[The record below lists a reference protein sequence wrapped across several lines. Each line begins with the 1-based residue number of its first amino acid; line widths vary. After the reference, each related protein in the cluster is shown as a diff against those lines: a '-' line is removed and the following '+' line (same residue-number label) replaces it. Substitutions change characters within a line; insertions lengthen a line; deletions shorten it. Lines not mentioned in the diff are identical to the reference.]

1 MSLHHLVDFN
11 DLTPE
16 EWNEI
21 SALASDIKN
30 NPEKYSDRCKG
41 KILATLFYEPSTR
54 TMLSFQSAMIR
65 LGGEIIGF
73 DNPGNSS
80 VSKGENLKDTITII
94 SSYADII
101 TIRHPKEGAA
111 LAASLYSRCPLI
123 NAGDGGH
130 FHPTQTLTDLFTVE
144 QIKGTLSGLTV
155 GLCGDLKN
163 GRTVHSLLRALN
175 KLGKNTF
182 YLVST
187 PSLSL
192 QPRITETLREN
203 GNDVR
208 EVTSLEECIDKLDI
222 LYMTRIQRE
231 RFDSEEQFREQ
242 SGRFILDNKK
252 MESAKKDMIILHPL
266 PRVDEIKEEVDYDP
280 RALYFKQAQNGIYVR
295 MALILKMITAGTTD
309 DTDIERYKGVPRGHS
324 CPNKACVTNT
334 EKYLPFL
341 TYDDLDGGKI
351 CRFCDTKTEGQSV
364 NDFSVTLFTPTAY

>member
-1 MSLHHLVDFN
+1 MSIHHLIDFN
-11 DLTPE
+11 DLTAE
-16 EWNEI
+16 EWNGI
-21 SALASDIKN
+21 SALAADIKS
-30 NPEKYSDRCKG
+30 NPDKYSDRCKG

-130 FHPTQTLTDLFTVE
+130 FHPTQTLTDLFTIE
-144 QIKGTLSGLTV
+144 HTKGTLSGHTV

-182 YLVST
+182 YLIST

-192 QPRITETLREN
+192 QPRITELLRAN
-203 GNDVR
+203 GNEVY
-208 EVTSLEECIDKLDI
+208 EVTSLEECIGKLDI

-231 RFDSEEQFREQ
+231 RFDSEEHYREQ
-242 SGRFILDNKK
+242 SGRFILDAKK
-252 MESAKKDMIILHPL
+252 MESAKKDMMILHPL

-295 MALILKMITAGTTD
+295 MALILKMITSGTND
-309 DTDIERYKGVPRGHS
+309 LTDIEKYREYPKVRS

-341 TYDDLDGGKI
+341 TYRTSDGHTACK
-351 CRFCDTKTEGQSV
+351 FCDSEI
-364 NDFSVTLFTPTAY
+364 D

>member
-1 MSLHHLVDFN
+1 MSLHHLIDFN
-11 DLTPE
+11 DLTAE
-16 EWNEI
+16 EWREI
-21 SALASDIKN
+21 NTLAADIKKD
-30 NPEKYSDRCKG
+30 PEKYADRCKG

-101 TIRHPKEGAA
+101 TMRHPKEGAA

-130 FHPTQTLTDLFTVE
+130 FHPTQTLTDLFTIE
-144 QIKGTLSGLTV
+144 QVKGTLSGLTV

-175 KLGKNTF
+175 TLGKNTF
-182 YLVST
+182 YLISP

-192 QPRITETLREN
+192 QPRITELLRAN
-203 GNDVR
+203 GNEVF
-208 EVTSLEECIDKLDI
+208 EVTSLEECMNRLDI

-231 RFDSEEQFREQ
+231 RFDSEEHYKEQ
-242 SGRFILDNKK
+242 SGKFILDTNK
-252 MESAKKDMIILHPL
+252 MSQAKNDMIVLHPL
-266 PRVDEIKEEVDYDP
+266 PRVDEIEEEVDYDQ
-280 RALYFKQAQNGIYVR
+280 RAIYFKQAQNGIYVR
-295 MALILKMITAGTTD
+295 MALILKMIGSAPTD
-309 DTDIERYKGVPRGHS
+309 ETDILKFRDMPKGH
-324 CPNKACVTNT
+324 CCKNKVCITNT
-334 EKYLPFL
+334 EHYLPFL
-341 TYDDLDGGKI
+341 TYEMRDGHKA
-351 CRFCDTKTEGQSV
+351 CKFCDTEI
-364 NDFSVTLFTPTAY
+364 D

>member
-1 MSLHHLVDFN
+1 MSIHHLIDFN
-11 DLTPE
+11 DLTVE
-16 EWNEI
+16 EWKEI
-21 SALASDIKN
+21 SELATDIKK

-94 SSYADII
+94 SSYSDII

-130 FHPTQTLTDLFTVE
+130 FHPTQTLTDLFTIE
-144 QIKGTLSGLTV
+144 STKGTLSGHTI

-182 YLVST
+182 YLIST

-192 QPRITETLREN
+192 QPRITELLIAN
-203 GNDVR
+203 GNEVH
-208 EVTSLEECIDKLDI
+208 EVTSLEECMDKLDI

-231 RFDSEEQFREQ
+231 RFDSEEHYREQ
-242 SGRFILDNKK
+242 SGRFILDTKK
-252 MESAKKDMIILHPL
+252 MAMAKSDMMVLHPL
-266 PRVDEIKEEVDYDP
+266 PRVDEIAEEVDFDK
-280 RALYFKQAQNGIYVR
+280 RALYFRQAQNGIYVR
-295 MALILKMITAGTTD
+295 MALILKMISSGVTD
-309 DTDIERYKGVPRGHS
+309 DTDIYRYRDRPKVHA
-324 CPNKACVTNT
+324 CPNKACVANT
-334 EKYLPFL
+334 EKYLPSL
-341 TYDDLDGGKI
+341 TYEIADGHRACK
-351 CRFCDTKTEGQSV
+351 FCDTQL
-364 NDFSVTLFTPTAY
+364 D

>member
-351 CRFCDTKTEGQSV
+351 CRFCDTKTE
-364 NDFSVTLFTPTAY
+364 